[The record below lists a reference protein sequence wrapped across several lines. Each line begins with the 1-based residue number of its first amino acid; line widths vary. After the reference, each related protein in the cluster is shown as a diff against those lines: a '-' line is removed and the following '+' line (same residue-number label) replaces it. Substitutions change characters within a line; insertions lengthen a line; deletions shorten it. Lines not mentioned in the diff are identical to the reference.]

1 MGGFT
6 DQEIVAL
13 SGAHALGRCHSTRSG
28 FEGPWT
34 KAPTM
39 FSNEYYRELLE
50 NDWSVK
56 NWSGPKQYEDRS
68 KELMMLRLTCA
79 CSTIRRSARGLKSTP
94 PTNNSSLRTL
104 PKLSKSCR
112 RTASRRS
119 SRGTNSGEQKIKI
132 CSFVRK

>member
-50 NDWSVK
+50 NDWS
-56 NWSGPKQYEDRS
+56 GPKQYEDRS
-68 KELMMLRLTCA
+68 KELMML
-79 CSTIRRSARGLKSTP
+79 
-94 PTNNSSLRTL
+94 PTDMCLLDDPAFRPWVEKYAADEQL
-104 PKLSKSCR
+104 FFAHFAKAFQKLQENGVK
-112 RTASRRS
+112 AFKPWY
-119 SRGTNSGEQKIKI
+119 Q
-132 CSFVRK
+132 FW